1 MNLFEEKAQ
10 VEPYFSIQTQ
20 AIPST
25 LKGNKRI
32 APTNLKTSEMVRP
45 TIVNG
50 RRISHINGS
59 RKINTSARGQ
69 HRASKMNQSRI
80 ANKVFI
86 YQLISTSQL
95 TNAPPILKPHNFW
108 LVQHCQFVC
117 PFISVQFADQ
127 KCTVE
132 MYPKKFFFVHNRH
145 EITLFYL
152 CIMLKQIGTYRI
164 HNLRSDCM
172 VYLPRIFS

>member
-1 MNLFEEKAQ
+1 MDFRQDLFTRHAM
-10 VEPYFSIQTQ
+10 
-20 AIPST
+20 PST

-86 YQLISTSQL
+86 YGIDFYFRI
-95 TNAPPILKPHNFW
+95 NKCPANFE
-108 LVQHCQFVC
+108 
-117 PFISVQFADQ
+117 
-127 KCTVE
+127 T
-132 MYPKKFFFVHNRH
+132 
-145 EITLFYL
+145 
-152 CIMLKQIGTYRI
+152 
-164 HNLRSDCM
+164 
-172 VYLPRIFS
+172 